1 MLSWNNYP
9 LILGFKSE
17 KSQFF
22 ILFYRSTFE
31 FTVQLWPCV
40 QRCCKCIFYSSHRW
54 ATMAQSREGISS
66 GLYSYFVEQQGLEP
80 TFPHSFSG
88 SVGDQDYFSQW
99 LLQGSSSDS
108 AFTFHSVAVRYN
120 IFCKFVPDYLLSHGH
135 ADARPALSFSR
146 Q

>member
-1 MLSWNNYP
+1 MLSWNNYLP
-9 LILGFKSE
+9 ILGFKSE

-22 ILFYRSTFE
+22 ILFYLSTSE
-31 FTVQLWPCV
+31 FTVHLWPHM

-66 GLYSYFVEQQGLEP
+66 GTYRYFVEHQGLEP

-88 SVGDQDYFSQW
+88 SVRDQDDFSQW
-99 LLQGSSSDS
+99 TLQGFSSDS
-108 AFTFHSVAVRYN
+108 ALTFHSMAVMYN
-120 IFCKFVPDYLLSHGH
+120 IFCKFVPVYPLSHGC
-135 ADARPALSFSR
+135 ADATPALSFSK